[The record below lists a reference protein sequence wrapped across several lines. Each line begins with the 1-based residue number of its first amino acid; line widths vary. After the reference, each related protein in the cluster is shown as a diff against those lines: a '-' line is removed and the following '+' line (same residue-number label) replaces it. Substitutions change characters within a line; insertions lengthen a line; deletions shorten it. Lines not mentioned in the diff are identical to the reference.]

1 MGTAGVASAVRGVLA
16 EHPAD
21 ARSRRAAVVS
31 AQEPPGAAPTG
42 AITTVA
48 LSRIQ
53 ARRAFGGLEN
63 AGFVLSCAPMRFEF
77 ATASRIIFGPGTL
90 KEVGASARSFGA
102 RPLVVTGRNPARAAK
117 LLDLLAGDGLPAATF
132 AVAGEPSTDCVLAGV
147 KQAREAGC
155 DLVIGFG
162 GGSAL
167 DAAKAIAALLGN
179 DGDLLD
185 YLEVIG
191 RARPLPR
198 PGVPCLAL
206 PTTAGTGAEVTRNSV
221 LASPEQRVKVSL
233 RSPFLLPRVA
243 IIDPELTHG
252 LPPDVTATTGLD
264 ALTQLIEPYVCNRAN
279 PLVDALCVEG
289 LRRAAY
295 SLRRACEH
303 GDEPGPREDM
313 ALASLFGGLA
323 LANAGLG
330 AVHGFA
336 APIGGMFPAPHGA
349 VCAALLPPVMAANVR
364 ALRERQPASPIRAR
378 FAEIARLL
386 TGRPQATAEEGI
398 AWVRELGRD
407 LGIRPLRTYG
417 LGAADIPVVVEK
429 AALASSMKAN
439 PIALTR
445 EELAAALAAA
455 L

>member
-1 MGTAGVASAVRGVLA
+1 
-16 EHPAD
+16 
-21 ARSRRAAVVS
+21 
-31 AQEPPGAAPTG
+31 
-42 AITTVA
+42 
-48 LSRIQ
+48 
-53 ARRAFGGLEN
+53 
-63 AGFVLSCAPMRFEF
+63 MRFEF
-77 ATASRIIFGPGTL
+77 ATAGRIVFGPGTL
-90 KEVGASARSFGA
+90 KEVGASAKVLGS
-102 RPLVVTGRNPARAAK
+102 RPLVVTGRNPARATK
-117 LLDLLAGDGLPAATF
+117 LLDLLAAEDLSATAF
-132 AVAGEPSTDCVLAGV
+132 SVAGEPSTDAVLAGV
-147 KQAREAGC
+147 EQARQARC

-179 DGDLLD
+179 DGNLLD

-191 RARPLPR
+191 RAQSLPR
-198 PGVPCLAL
+198 PGVPCLAI

-221 LASPEQRVKVSL
+221 LASPEHRVKVSL

-243 IIDPELTHG
+243 IVDPELMYG
-252 LPPDVTATTGLD
+252 LPPAVTATTGLD

-289 LRRAAY
+289 IRRAAR
-295 SLRRACEH
+295 SLRRACE
-303 GDEPGPREDM
+303 GGEEPAAREDM

-364 ALRERQPASPIRAR
+364 ALRERQPASPVRAR
-378 FAEIARLL
+378 FAEVARLL
-386 TGRPQATAEEGI
+386 TDRPQATAEDGI
-398 AWVRELGRD
+398 VWVRELCRD
-407 LGIRPLRTYG
+407 LEIPPLRTCG
-417 LGAADIPVVVEK
+417 VSEGDVPAVVEK

-439 PIALTR
+439 PIALTH
-445 EELAAALAAA
+445 EELAGVLAEAL
-455 L
+455 